1 MMLAPS
7 AIGGTTL
14 NELPIA
20 STDWVRVAE
29 TVAAVVIRAIA
40 DGTYVTDAVLGDG
53 AAVIALGGSGDPT
66 INSSSDGVATIRIL
80 PLGDMVAL
88 ETTIIDGVAGLQILP
103 QLEPDVWTYLYNEG
117 IASISLRGVVRRLAI
132 RPIPAE
138 YAEPG
143 PGMSLVVDEGE
154 RELDVGKS
162 RRDFD
167 VERERREMVVQDER
181 MRA

>member
-1 MMLAPS
+1 MMLSRTALN
-7 AIGGTTL
+7 GTTL

-20 STDWVRVAE
+20 SNDWARVAE
-29 TVAAVVIRAIA
+29 SVAAMTIRAIA
-40 DGTYVTDAVLGDG
+40 DGTYVSDAVLGDG
-53 AAVIALGGSGDPT
+53 AAVIALAGSGDPT
-66 INSSSDGVATIRIL
+66 INSSSDGVATIRLL
-80 PLGDMVAL
+80 PFGDMVIPESIL
-88 ETTIIDGVAGLQILP
+88 FDGVASVQILP
-103 QLEPDVWTYLYNEG
+103 QLDPYVWTYLYNEG

-167 VERERREMVVQDER
+167 VERERRELVVQDER